1 MLAVKLHMN
10 RRQNSTSSSSDR
22 AGISIAELLVAI
34 LLLGVGLLG
43 MAMLSVRVMKQQDAA
58 SSQQF
63 AALVVQSRF
72 DSLAS
77 IRCQSLAPSG
87 SQYGTV
93 TTRGITER
101 WSIVD
106 GNDIKTITDTI
117 TFAAR
122 QNPIAYVSVI
132 PCRD

>member
-1 MLAVKLHMN
+1 MFALRYRITTRKHPGGR
-10 RRQNSTSSSSDR
+10 RRQRTGMSLV
-22 AGISIAELLVAI
+22 ELLVAMV
-34 LLLGVGLLG
+34 LLGVGLLG
-43 MAMLSVRVMKQQDAA
+43 LAMLSVRVSAQQRGAA
-58 SSQQF
+58 SQQM

-77 IRCQSLAPSG
+77 ISCLSLAA
-87 SQYGTV
+87 YGTQTGSA

-101 WSIVD
+101 WSVAD
-106 GNDIKTITDTI
+106 GNDIKIITDTV

-122 QNPIAYVSVI
+122 KRPLAYVSVI

>member
-1 MLAVKLHMN
+1 MINRAKRRKRVSLGGNRKGLSLVELIVAMVMLA
-10 RRQNSTSSSSDR
+10 
-22 AGISIAELLVAI
+22 
-34 LLLGVGLLG
+34 VGLLG
-43 MAMLSVRVMKQQDAA
+43 LASLSVRLSKQQGG
-58 SSQQF
+58 SLSQQF

-77 IRCQSLAPSG
+77 IHCQSLAPSG
-87 SQYGTV
+87 PVSGTV

-106 GNDIKTITDTI
+106 GNDIKTITDSV

-122 QNPIAYVSVI
+122 KKPLAYVSVI

>member
-1 MLAVKLHMN
+1 VRYRMK
-10 RRQNSTSSSSDR
+10 RRKNSASRRSNR
-22 AGISIAELLVAI
+22 AGLSLVELLVAVV
-34 LLLGVGLLG
+34 LLSVGLLSL
-43 MAMLSVRVMKQQDAA
+43 AMLSVRVMKQQDAA

-72 DSLAS
+72 DSLSS
-77 IRCQSLAPSG
+77 IHCQALAPSG
-87 SQYGTV
+87 PQSGTV

-122 QNPIAYVSVI
+122 KKPLAYVSVI

>member
-1 MLAVKLHMN
+1 M
-10 RRQNSTSSSSDR
+10 
-22 AGISIAELLVAI
+22 SIVELLAAI

-63 AALVVQSRF
+63 AALVVQSRL

-77 IRCQSLAPSG
+77 IHCQSLAPFA
-87 SQYGTV
+87 SQYGTA

-106 GNDIKTITDTI
+106 GNDIKTITDTV

-122 QNPIAYVSVI
+122 KNPIAYVSVI

>member
-1 MLAVKLHMN
+1 MSLVELIVAMVML
-10 RRQNSTSSSSDR
+10 S
-22 AGISIAELLVAI
+22 
-34 LLLGVGLLG
+34 VGLLG
-43 MAMLSVRVMKQQDAA
+43 LASLSVRLSKQHNGSA
-58 SSQQF
+58 SQQF

-77 IRCQSLAPSG
+77 IHCQSLAPSG
-87 SQYGTV
+87 PVSGTA

-106 GNDIKTITDTI
+106 GNDIKTITDSV

-122 QNPIAYVSVI
+122 KKPLAYVSVI

>member
-1 MLAVKLHMN
+1 VRNRVKGRKHVPLG
-10 RRQNSTSSSSDR
+10 SKR
-22 AGISIAELLVAI
+22 AGMSLVELLVAMV
-34 LLLGVGLLG
+34 LLSIGLLG
-43 MAMLSVRVMKQQDAA
+43 LAMLSMRLIKQHDGAA
-58 SSQQF
+58 SQQL

-77 IRCQSLAPSG
+77 IRCQNLAP
-87 SQYGTV
+87 YGTQTGTA

-101 WSIVD
+101 WAVVD
-106 GNDIKTITDTI
+106 GNDIKTITDTV

-122 QNPIAYVSVI
+122 KRPLAYVSVI

>member
-1 MLAVKLHMN
+1 MRYRVKGHKGASLG
-10 RRQNSTSSSSDR
+10 SDR
-22 AGISIAELLVAI
+22 EGMSIVELLVAMV
-34 LLLGVGLLG
+34 LLSVGLLG
-43 MAMLSVRVMKQQDAA
+43 LAMLSIRLSKQHDGAG
-58 SSQQF
+58 SQQL

-77 IRCQSLAPSG
+77 IHCQNLA
-87 SQYGTV
+87 QYGAQSGTV

-101 WSIVD
+101 WAIVD
-106 GNDIKTITDTI
+106 GNDIKTITDTV

-122 QNPIAYVSVI
+122 KLPLAYVSVI

>member
-1 MLAVKLHMN
+1 MSLVELIVAMVML
-10 RRQNSTSSSSDR
+10 S
-22 AGISIAELLVAI
+22 
-34 LLLGVGLLG
+34 VGLLG
-43 MAMLSVRVMKQQDAA
+43 LASLSVRLSTQHRA
-58 SSQQF
+58 SRSQQF

-72 DSLAS
+72 DSLSS
-77 IRCQSLAPSG
+77 IHCQSLAPSG
-87 SQYGTV
+87 RVSGTT

-106 GNDIKTITDTI
+106 GNDIKTIFDTV

-122 QNPIAYVSVI
+122 KKPLAYVSVI

>member
-1 MLAVKLHMN
+1 MCAVIKRAKRRKRLSLGRGRAGMSLVELIVAMVMLA
-10 RRQNSTSSSSDR
+10 
-22 AGISIAELLVAI
+22 
-34 LLLGVGLLG
+34 VGLLG
-43 MAMLSVRVMKQQDAA
+43 LASLSVRLSKQHGGSA
-58 SSQQF
+58 SQQF

-77 IRCQSLAPSG
+77 IHCQSLAPSG
-87 SQYGTV
+87 PVSGTA
-93 TTRGITER
+93 TTRGVTEK

-106 GNDIKTITDTI
+106 GNDIKTIRDTV

-122 QNPIAYVSVI
+122 KKPLAYLSVI